1 MNIDKKQLIKDLIH
15 QAEDLPLRDDNE
27 LDALK
32 RRAEMII
39 RKVFS
44 GNSKYLDDLKAIS
57 FDPTWATGE
66 YYEIESWKSG
76 KQAFINLCKT
86 MLDELTIFE
95 APEEAK
101 RKVPP
106 EKIAIGSIANFFG
119 PMMGNQNID
128 RILKPFGFT
137 ELEGNKTQKIGQVLN
152 SLYDSG
158 DMEGIFAVISS
169 LLKNHRLSDSSL
181 VNLNSL
187 IAPLG
192 LTIEKGN
199 LIKIKGEIPISGEKY
214 ITIKELPDD
223 FYYDLIEYIDRAY
236 SYNIFPAV
244 RILNRKLLENLIVD
258 LLRKRFGMSEI
269 DLFYDT
275 KNRRFHGF
283 NVLLKNMKDKIED
296 LKPISA
302 AIDHDFLNSINQFRI
317 SGNSS
322 AHTIELHVTKEE
334 IDKEK
339 ADLMFIVKVLS
350 KAIKSL

>member
-1 MNIDKKQLIKDLIH
+1 MNIDKKQLIRDLIH
-15 QAEDLPLRDDNE
+15 QAENLPLRDDNE

-57 FDPTWATGE
+57 FYPRWATGE

-95 APEEAK
+95 APE
-101 RKVPP
+101 P

-128 RILKPFGFT
+128 SILKPFGFT

-152 SLYDSG
+152 SLSDGG

-192 LTIEKGN
+192 LTIEKEN

-214 ITIKELPDD
+214 ITIKELPDN
-223 FYYDLIEYIDRAY
+223 FYYDLIEYINRAY

-275 KNRRFHGF
+275 KNGRFHGF